1 MRRFVQL
8 IETATDFL
16 SGQVQGV
23 ILFLLMCLVLVDVAT
38 RYVLQNPLSIAEE
51 YGAYMLVA
59 ITSLGLAFTWKEKT
73 HVRIEVLVDR
83 LPLRAQRVLRLI
95 TLLIAFL
102 FTLVMIPASYQ
113 LVSFSFMFGT
123 RSGGWLRTPIA
134 WPQITILIGALLLF
148 FQLVVEII
156 KAVKALRDDKKEVS

>member
-1 MRRFVQL
+1 MRRFVQV
-8 IETATDFL
+8 IETVNDFL
-16 SGQVQGV
+16 SGQVQG
-23 ILFLLMCLVLVDVAT
+23 ILLFLLMCLVLVDVAT
-38 RYVLQNPLSIAEE
+38 RYLLQNPLSIAEE

-59 ITSLGLAFTWKEKT
+59 ITCLGLAYTWKEKT

-83 LPLRAQRVLRLI
+83 LPLRAKRVLRLI

-102 FTLVMIPASYQ
+102 FTLFMIPASYQ
-113 LVSFSFMFGT
+113 LLSFSFMFGT

-148 FQLVVEII
+148 FQLIVEII
-156 KAVKALRDDKKEVS
+156 KAVKAIQGDRKGAS

>member
-1 MRRFVQL
+1 MRRFVQV
-8 IETATDFL
+8 IETVNDFL
-16 SGQVQGV
+16 SGKVQGV

-38 RYVLQNPLSIAEE
+38 RYLLQNPLSIAEE

-59 ITSLGLAFTWKEKT
+59 ITSMGLAFTWKEKT
-73 HVRIEVLVDR
+73 HVRIELLVDR

-95 TLLIAFL
+95 TLLMAFL
-102 FTLVMIPASYQ
+102 FTLFLIPASYQ

-148 FQLVVEII
+148 FQLMVEII
-156 KAVKALRDDKKEVS
+156 KAVKALQGDKKEVR

>member
-1 MRRFVQL
+1 MRRFVQV
-8 IETATDFL
+8 IETVNDFL

-23 ILFLLMCLVLVDVAT
+23 LLFLLMCLVLVDVAT
-38 RYVLQNPLSIAEE
+38 RYLLQNPLSIAEE

-59 ITSLGLAFTWKEKT
+59 ITCLGLAYTWKEKT
-73 HVRIEVLVDR
+73 HVRIEVLVDK

-95 TLLIAFL
+95 TLALAFL
-102 FTLVMIPASYQ
+102 FTLFMVPASYQ

-134 WPQITILIGALLLF
+134 WPQITILIGAILLF
-148 FQLVVEII
+148 FQLIAEII
-156 KAVKALRDDKKEVS
+156 KAITALHGDKKEVS